1 MKIELANSES
11 DIAEAAKVL
20 MQLRPQYSL
29 EGMIAQIKKQRES
42 NYQIACAKKENSI
55 IGVAGFVISEKL
67 AWGKHIYV
75 DDIVTDQDRRSK
87 GVGAAI
93 IAWLRA
99 YGRENR
105 CQQLHLDSSVVK
117 HPAHRFYLRNGFN
130 IASHHFSITE
140 LNP

>member
-1 MKIELANSES
+1 LKIELVNSES

-29 EGMIAQIKKQRES
+29 ESIIAQIKKQQEAG
-42 NYQIACAKKENSI
+42 YKIACARVDDSI
-55 IGVAGFVISEKL
+55 VGVAGFIIGEKL

-75 DDIVTDQDRRSK
+75 DDLVTDQESRST
-87 GVGAAI
+87 GIGAAL

-99 YGRENR
+99 YGGENG

-140 LNP
+140 LSS